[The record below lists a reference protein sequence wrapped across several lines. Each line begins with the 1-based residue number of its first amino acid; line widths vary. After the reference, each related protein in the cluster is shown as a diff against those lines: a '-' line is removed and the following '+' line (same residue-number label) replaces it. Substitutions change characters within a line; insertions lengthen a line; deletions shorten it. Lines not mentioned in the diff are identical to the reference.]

1 MDRAA
6 AESVA
11 ATALGVVAGDPQR
24 LGLFLALSG
33 LGPETL
39 RAAAA
44 EPAFLVAVLEF
55 VIGDDDLVMAVARA
69 ADIAPAHVVG
79 ARDILAG
86 PAPG

>member
-6 AESVA
+6 AEGIA

-24 LGLFLALSG
+24 LGLFMALSG

-44 EPAFLVAVLEF
+44 EPAFLLAVLDF

-69 ADIAPAHVVG
+69 AEIAPERVVA

-86 PAPG
+86 PTPG